1 MIDVNIIKVG
11 QKTYSVKTSITAKN
25 NDEMNVIILNVDEVS
40 MNSLTSFTKLKT
52 IWNNQTGSSGFDTF
66 KYNDIYQAIIKK
78 LVAKYKMKKL
88 TI

>member
-52 IWNNQTGSSGFDTF
+52 IWNNPTESSGFDTF

>member
-1 MIDVNIIKVG
+1 
-11 QKTYSVKTSITAKN
+11 
-25 NDEMNVIILNVDEVS
+25 

-52 IWNNQTGSSGFDTF
+52 IWNNPTGSSGFDTF